1 MAYWHFK
8 YHQIVI
14 ASGVIDLVVVPE
26 QIMKMMNLK
35 IYCGGISMKIRAEA
49 HNNDDDDD
57 LTPILVYHLL
67 HW

>member
-1 MAYWHFK
+1 
-8 YHQIVI
+8 
-14 ASGVIDLVVVPE
+14 VVVAE

-49 HNNDDDDD
+49 HSNDDDD
-57 LTPILVYHLL
+57 LAPILVYHLL